1 MNPDNAQHDNRSE
14 DNESR
19 NPFADMPVI
28 FSYTRQQ
35 AIDDGVLVDLTEW
48 AKETGFR
55 IPVACTRALWDG
67 YLEPPKGTE
76 ELGQSLRGRAHDLL
90 WMLYV
95 AIRKASAS
103 NDLLH
108 FEVIFLN
115 RRKRHETV
123 QLKAVCGPGDQGEP
137 VLTVMLPNED

>member
-1 MNPDNAQHDNRSE
+1 MNLDKTQHDKMNE

-35 AIDDGVLVDLTEW
+35 ALDDGVLVDLTEW

-55 IPVACTRALWDG
+55 IPVACSRALWDG

-95 AIRKASAS
+95 AIRKSPAL

-115 RRKRHETV
+115 RRKQHETV
-123 QLKAVCGPGDQGEP
+123 RLKAVCGPGDQGEP

>member
-1 MNPDNAQHDNRSE
+1 MNHDNNPQHNRTNTN
-14 DNESR
+14 DNG
-19 NPFADMPVI
+19 NPFEDAPTI

-35 AIDDGVLVDLTEW
+35 ALEDGVLVDLTNW

-67 YLEPPKGTE
+67 CLEPPQGTE
-76 ELGQSLRGRAHDLL
+76 ELGQSLRGRTHDLL

-95 AIRKASAS
+95 TIRKSTGAS
-103 NDLLH
+103 DLLF

-115 RRKRHETV
+115 RRKKHETV
-123 QLKAVCGPGDQGEP
+123 KLKAVCDSGDQGEP
-137 VLTVMLPNED
+137 VVTVMLPDED

>member
-1 MNPDNAQHDNRSE
+1 MNPDNTQHDKMNE

-19 NPFADMPVI
+19 NPFADMPVV

-35 AIDDGVLVDLTEW
+35 ALDDGMLVDLTEW

-67 YLEPPKGTE
+67 HLEPPKGTE
-76 ELGQSLRGRAHDLL
+76 ELGQSLRGRTHDLL

-108 FEVIFLN
+108 FEVIFLS
-115 RRKRHETV
+115 RHKRHETV

>member
-1 MNPDNAQHDNRSE
+1 MNTDNKQHDNTNNDSL
-14 DNESR
+14 

-35 AIDDGVLVDLTEW
+35 ALDDGVLVDLTEW

-55 IPVACTRALWDG
+55 IPVACTSALWDG
-67 YLEPPKGTE
+67 YLEPPKSTE

-95 AIRKASAS
+95 AIRKSSAS

-115 RRKRHETV
+115 RRKQHETV
-123 QLKAVCGPGDQGEP
+123 KLKAACGPGDQGEP